1 MDNHI
6 QDDDIDHNRHHD
18 SKIVIHTADENRSP
32 TSSMTLTPVPVIIA
46 KNISKFF
53 KAKSEMLIGNNNSIA
68 NHNNN
73 STMDVNAVLQD
84 VDMIIEGRSV
94 EDGLV
99 LLRGMVADLLKEVDL
114 LKFRL
119 DETTATLKSTKEER
133 DVVNNDYRDR
143 LYSLILALQNAT
155 GDGDTPCNN
164 TKAPS
169 LLKLQQGGLL
179 TADEATQLTIQ
190 TLTDKIVSL
199 HSAMAQ
205 KDSDIAQLTEQMED
219 LQSENQAKTHKIA
232 ALEKQFKNI
241 NKKRHKVVTKMTD
254 PKSDPAST
262 NLHHHHPKTLAVVE
276 HVPITHKQ
284 ETTVSTTMTPN
295 TSCSSS
301 SSSSARSFT
310 TTLMTNNN
318 NHNNISPISSSD
330 GSHSSFQKTT
340 GRGGKSSRLVQ
351 LVDDL

>member
-6 QDDDIDHNRHHD
+6 QDDDNNNSHHNDIPNDDD
-18 SKIVIHTADENRSP
+18 SRS
-32 TSSMTLTPVPVIIA
+32 SSSMMSMTLTPVPVIIA

-53 KAKSEMLIGNNNSIA
+53 KAKSEMLKGNNNHNNNNKRIA
-68 NHNNN
+68 NHN

-84 VDMIIEGRSV
+84 VDMILEGRSV

-119 DETTATLKSTKEER
+119 DETTAILKSTKEER

-155 GDGDTPCNN
+155 GDGNVPCNN

-190 TLTDKIVSL
+190 TLTDKIVAL
-199 HSAMAQ
+199 HGTMTQ
-205 KDSDIAQLTEQMED
+205 KDSQLAQLTEQMED
-219 LQSENQAKTHKIA
+219 LKSENEAKTHKIA
-232 ALEKQFKNI
+232 ALEKQFKSI
-241 NKKRHKVVTKMTD
+241 NKKRHKVVTKLADKSNTMMQPTVVADD
-254 PKSDPAST
+254 PILPS
-262 NLHHHHPKTLAVVE
+262 
-276 HVPITHKQ
+276 THKIQ
-284 ETTVSTTMTPN
+284 ITENTTPN

-301 SSSSARSFT
+301 STSLARSIT
-310 TTLMTNNN
+310 VMTNT
-318 NHNNISPISSSD
+318 HPKNISPISD
-330 GSHSSFQKTT
+330 GSHASSSSSSYPKMH
-340 GRGGKSSRLVQ
+340 GRSSGKSSRLVQ